1 MIAVNFDFVISNF
14 VIFFLGSFIFSII
27 LNTSFSLLKKGKIFL
42 VIEATFMILTIALF
56 IIFIFLNNY
65 RCPMFFLAFFYFI
78 LFFTNFT
85 VKMFDEIE
93 INFINICGVYMAPSM
108 VGYLLL
114 VIVFFLLSLFIMI
127 L

>member
-1 MIAVNFDFVISNF
+1 
-14 VIFFLGSFIFSII
+14 
-27 LNTSFSLLKKGKIFL
+27 
-42 VIEATFMILTIALF
+42 
-56 IIFIFLNNY
+56 
-65 RCPMFFLAFFYFI
+65 MFFLAFFYFI